1 MQKNISLVVIT
12 SLISYAIGY
21 PFPSYFQLVLGGV
34 SFYNFKEKGLSMEK
48 AIMKAVGAVAAVRSE
63 SSYEGEWV

>member
-1 MQKNISLVVIT
+1 LQKNISLVVIT

-21 PFPSYFQLVLGGV
+21 PLPSYFQLVLGGI

-48 AIMKAVGAVAAVRSE
+48 TIMKAVGAVAAGQAE
-63 SSYEGEWV
+63 SSYERE